1 MAEWRCFDPFHSPQK
16 ETEMTLSEID
26 PAIGKL
32 IHDVVHVG
40 SAYDIDGMEK
50 LYTPDQI
57 FLVLGSDGVVTRVR
71 RDDSIAEFRSRR
83 DSGEEPL
90 STEHRV
96 LHVEQQG
103 DHATAILY
111 RRMSPD
117 APPAMYEL
125 RLRKDS
131 DTWRVAGETVTPWPG
146 GVDGNF
152 LPPRRNPA

>member
-1 MAEWRCFDPFHSPQK
+1 
-16 ETEMTLSEID
+16 MTQRKID
-26 PAIGKL
+26 PAIHRL

-50 LYTPDQI
+50 LYTPDQT
-57 FLVLGSDGVVTRVR
+57 FLVLGSDGAVTRVR
-71 RDDSIAEFRSRR
+71 RNDSIAEFRFRR
-83 DSGEEPL
+83 DAGEHPL

-125 RLRKDS
+125 RLRKDAG
-131 DTWRVAGETVTPWPG
+131 TWMVAGETVTPWPG
-146 GVDGNF
+146 GIDGNF
-152 LPPRRNPA
+152 LPPRRKAA

>member
-1 MAEWRCFDPFHSPQK
+1 MTDPQ
-16 ETEMTLSEID
+16 ID
-26 PAIGKL
+26 PAIERL

-40 SAYDIDGMEK
+40 SAYDIERMET
-50 LYTPDQI
+50 LYTPDQV
-57 FLVLGSDGVVTRVR
+57 FLVLGSDGKVTRIR

-83 DSGEEPL
+83 DAGEDKL

-111 RRMSPD
+111 RRMSPE

-131 DTWRVAGETVTPWPG
+131 GTWMVAGETVTPWPG
-146 GVDGNF
+146 GIDGNF
-152 LPPRRNPA
+152 LPARRKTA

>member
-1 MAEWRCFDPFHSPQK
+1 MTK
-16 ETEMTLSEID
+16 EEID
-26 PAIGKL
+26 PAIHDL

-40 SAYDIDGMEK
+40 SAYDIEGMEK

-57 FLVLGSDGVVTRVR
+57 FLVLGSDGTVTRIR
-71 RDDSIAEFRSRR
+71 RDDSIAEFRARR
-83 DSGEEPL
+83 DAGEAPL

-111 RRMSPD
+111 RRMSAD

-125 RLRKDS
+125 RLRKS
-131 DTWRVAGETVTPWPG
+131 RNSWMVAGETVTPWPG
-146 GVDGNF
+146 GIDGNF
-152 LPPRRNPA
+152 LPPRRKAA

>member
-1 MAEWRCFDPFHSPQK
+1 MTQSPV
-16 ETEMTLSEID
+16 D
-26 PAIGKL
+26 PAIAAL

-40 SAYDIDGMEK
+40 SAYDIEGMER

-57 FLVLGSDGVVTRVR
+57 FLVLGSDGGVTRIR

-83 DSGEEPL
+83 DAGEATL

-111 RRMSPD
+111 RRMSSD

-125 RLRKDS
+125 RMRKDS
-131 DTWRVAGETVTPWPG
+131 GTWMVAGETVTPWPG
-146 GVDGNF
+146 GIDGAF
-152 LPPRRNPA
+152 LPPRKGA

>member
-1 MAEWRCFDPFHSPQK
+1 MTQSPV
-16 ETEMTLSEID
+16 E
-26 PAIGKL
+26 PAIAAL

-40 SAYDIDGMEK
+40 SAYDIEGMER

-57 FLVLGSDGVVTRVR
+57 FLVLGSDGEVTQIL

-83 DSGEEPL
+83 NAGEAPL

-111 RRMSPD
+111 RRMSSD
-117 APPAMYEL
+117 APPAMYER

-131 DTWRVAGETVTPWPG
+131 GTWMVAGETVTPWPG
-146 GVDGNF
+146 GIDGAF
-152 LPPRRNPA
+152 LPPRKGA

>member
-1 MAEWRCFDPFHSPQK
+1 MTRSPV
-16 ETEMTLSEID
+16 D
-26 PAIGKL
+26 PAIAAL

-40 SAYDIDGMEK
+40 SAYDIEGMER

-57 FLVLGSDGVVTRVR
+57 FLVLGSDGGVTRIR

-83 DSGEEPL
+83 DAGEAPL

-111 RRMSPD
+111 RRMSSD

-125 RLRKDS
+125 RMRKDS
-131 DTWRVAGETVTPWPG
+131 GTWMVAGETVTPWPG
-146 GVDGNF
+146 GIDGAF
-152 LPPRRNPA
+152 LPPRKGA

>member
-1 MAEWRCFDPFHSPQK
+1 
-16 ETEMTLSEID
+16 MTQPAID
-26 PAIGKL
+26 PAIHKL

-40 SAYDIDGMEK
+40 SAYDIEGMEK

-57 FLVLGSDGVVTRVR
+57 FLVLGSDGSVTRVTR
-71 RDDSIAEFRSRR
+71 NDSIAEFRSRR
-83 DSGEEPL
+83 DMSEDPL

-96 LHVEQQG
+96 LHIEQQG

-111 RRMSPD
+111 RRMSPN

-125 RLRKDS
+125 RLRKDDNS
-131 DTWRVAGETVTPWPG
+131 WMVAGETVTPWPG

-152 LPPRRNPA
+152 LPPRRKTA